1 MGFEER
7 LIMHMGCACQIL
19 DPKKYVKECS
29 SAHVSFQRFSDTLHA
44 CFTHFARIVLL
55 VFVYK
60 SSVDCKSKRMVWV
73 CLRTA
78 LLNRVDSYRRNLDTA
93 PFFRPERKSRILWC

>member
-1 MGFEER
+1 MSN
-7 LIMHMGCACQIL
+7 L

-78 LLNRVDSYRRNLDTA
+78 TEETWIQLHFLGQKENHGYFGVDR
-93 PFFRPERKSRILWC
+93 